1 MKIVNYSYARKNF
14 RKVLDQVVD
23 DSEVTCIV
31 SKSNQVVIMSKSDY
45 DSIIETLYVTKG
57 LEERLN
63 EV

>member
-31 SKSNQVVIMSKSDY
+31 SKANQVVVMSKSDC
-45 DSIIETLYVTKG
+45 DSMVEALYVTRS
-57 LEERLN
+57 LEGMK
-63 EV
+63 